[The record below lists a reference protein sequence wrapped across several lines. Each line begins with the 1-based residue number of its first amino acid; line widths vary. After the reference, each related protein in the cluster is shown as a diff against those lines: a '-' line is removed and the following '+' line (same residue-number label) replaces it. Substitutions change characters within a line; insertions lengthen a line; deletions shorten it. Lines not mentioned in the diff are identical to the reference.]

1 MQIVFIH
8 GAGCT
13 ADVWEAQRPAFRE
26 ATFYRLPGHGR
37 PGEADSIGGFAD
49 AVLADLPGDALL
61 VGHSMGG
68 AIALE
73 CALRGDPR
81 VRAIVMLSSGAKLRV
96 GPAIFTALETD
107 FETASTEIPRYFF
120 AQPTTERME
129 QATRA
134 MRTVGQAQTIRD
146 FRACDAF
153 DRIEQLDRVAVPL
166 LALVGD
172 QDVMTPPKFSLA
184 LADRVPGGQARILEG
199 AGHLAMV
206 ERPDETNA
214 ALHAF
219 VDQLHS

>member
-13 ADVWEAQRPAFRE
+13 ADVWDAQRPGFAD
-26 ATFYRLPGHGR
+26 ATFYALPGHGR
-37 PGEADSIGGFAD
+37 PGAPDSIGAFAD
-49 AVLADLPGDALL
+49 ALLADLSGDSILI
-61 VGHSMGG
+61 GHSMGG

-73 CALRGDPR
+73 CALRGDSR
-81 VRAIVMLSSGAKLRV
+81 VRALVMLSSGAKLRV
-96 GPAIFTALETD
+96 GPAIFSALESD
-107 FETASTEIPRYFF
+107 FEAASAEVPRYFF
-120 AQPTTERME
+120 AEPTTGRME

-134 MRTVGQAQTIRD
+134 MRAVGQAQTIRD

-153 DRIEQLDRVAVPL
+153 DRIEQLGRVAVPL

-172 QDVMTPPKFSLA
+172 KDVMTPPKFSLA
-184 LADRVPGGQARILEG
+184 LADRVPEGQARILEG